1 MFFSIFFCLSMI
13 LFGFSRLI
21 VCQMV
26 FVTTLSCSLLD
37 VKEQT
42 DTSKRSKSIVVRIS
56 KEETPNSAEM
66 IISDQKNRVL
76 QNSILGKG
84 LKGELHF
91 PIQEGATYR
100 VKLEF

>member
-1 MFFSIFFCLSMI
+1 MI